1 MMSEETVGRFR
12 QLIPYEGETAE
23 ELEEILKDDT
33 AIAALAIEEELPFY
47 ITLVKNGDAYTVNFT
62 STYKHLSL
70 REFVHLCRRNLAK

>member
-33 AIAALAIEEELPFY
+33 AIPAVERLQWKRLLLTGHA
-47 ITLVKNGDAYTVNFT
+47 TG
-62 STYKHLSL
+62 
-70 REFVHLCRRNLAK
+70 